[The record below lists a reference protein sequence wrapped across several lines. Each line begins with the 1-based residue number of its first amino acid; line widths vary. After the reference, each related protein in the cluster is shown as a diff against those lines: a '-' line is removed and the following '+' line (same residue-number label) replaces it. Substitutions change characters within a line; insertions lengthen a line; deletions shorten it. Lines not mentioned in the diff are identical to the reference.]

1 MSRPNYLQTTKSN
14 TGGGIGIYGVL
25 QIIFIV
31 LKLLK
36 LISWSWWAVFIPTFI
51 SLGLALIAV
60 LVTLILCW
68 TVRKQ
73 V

>member
-1 MSRPNYLQTTKSN
+1 MSRPNYLKTNKSN

-60 LVTLILCW
+60 LVALVLCW

-73 V
+73 G

>member
-1 MSRPNYLQTTKSN
+1 MSRPNYLKTTKSN